1 MTIRKTFYLVALLF
15 VLPAAVSA
23 MTNEGAA
30 TDIQTTTTSSGSY
43 NDDGSVGN
51 KN

>member
-1 MTIRKTFYLVALLF
+1 MTIRKTFYILALLF

-23 MTNEGAA
+23 MNNDGIY
-30 TDIQTTTTSSGSY
+30 TDSTTTTTSSGSY

-51 KN
+51 K